1 MCITILFGNIGIIRM
16 PEKPIK
22 KILIVDD
29 ESSLRTLLRAVLGS
43 EPGYEL
49 QEACNG
55 DEALDLIRQEKP
67 DLIIL
72 DVMMPGQS
80 GFEICE
86 KIKRS
91 PQLKDI
97 IVLILTAKGQKTD
110 QEWAS
115 SVGADCFL
123 SKPFSPLELI
133 NLIEKL
139 MANKASI

>member
-1 MCITILFGNIGIIRM
+1 MSPKTN
-16 PEKPIK
+16 K

-29 ESSLRTLLRAVLGS
+29 ESSLRTLLKAVLDS
-43 EPGYEL
+43 EPGYDL
-49 QEACNG
+49 QEASNG
-55 DEALDLIRQEKP
+55 DEALELITQSKP

-80 GFEICE
+80 GFEVCE
-86 KIKRS
+86 KIKRNS
-91 PQLKDI
+91 QLKDI

-133 NLIEKL
+133 DLIENL
-139 MANKASI
+139 LSNKASL

>member
-1 MCITILFGNIGIIRM
+1 M
-16 PEKPIK
+16 PPETSK

-29 ESSLRTLLRAVLGS
+29 ESSLRTLLKAVLDS

-49 QEACNG
+49 QEASNG
-55 DEALDLIRQEKP
+55 DEALELITQSKP

-80 GFEICE
+80 GFEVCE
-86 KIKRS
+86 KIKRNN
-91 PQLKDI
+91 QLKDI

-133 NLIEKL
+133 NLIENL
-139 MANKASI
+139 LTNKTAR

>member
-1 MCITILFGNIGIIRM
+1 MSPKTS
-16 PEKPIK
+16 K

-29 ESSLRTLLRAVLGS
+29 ESSLRTLLKAVLDS
-43 EPGYEL
+43 EPGYDL
-49 QEACNG
+49 QEASNG
-55 DEALDLIRQEKP
+55 DEALELITQSKP

-80 GFEICE
+80 GFEVCE
-86 KIKRS
+86 KIKRNN
-91 PQLKDI
+91 QLKDI

-133 NLIEKL
+133 DLIENL
-139 MANKASI
+139 LSNKASL

>member
-1 MCITILFGNIGIIRM
+1 MCITILFGNNGIIRM
-16 PEKPIK
+16 PANPVK

-29 ESSLRTLLRAVLGS
+29 ESSLRTLLRAVIGS
-43 EPGYEL
+43 EPGYDL

-67 DLIIL
+67 DLVIL

-80 GFEICE
+80 GFEVCE

-91 PQLKDI
+91 PELKDI

-133 NLIEKL
+133 NLIENL
-139 MANKASI
+139 MTNKTAR

>member
-1 MCITILFGNIGIIRM
+1 M
-16 PEKPIK
+16 PPETSK

-29 ESSLRTLLRAVLGS
+29 ESSLRTLLKAVLDS

-49 QEACNG
+49 QEASNG
-55 DEALDLIRQEKP
+55 DEALELITQSKP

-80 GFEICE
+80 GFEVCE
-86 KIKRS
+86 KIKRNN
-91 PQLKDI
+91 QLKDI

-133 NLIEKL
+133 NLIENL
-139 MANKASI
+139 LSNKASL

>member
-1 MCITILFGNIGIIRM
+1 MAAN
-16 PEKPIK
+16 PVK

-29 ESSLRTLLRAVLGS
+29 ESSLRTLLRAVIGS
-43 EPGYEL
+43 EPGYDL

-67 DLIIL
+67 DLVIL

-80 GFEICE
+80 GFEVCE

-91 PQLKDI
+91 PELKDI

-133 NLIEKL
+133 NLIENL
-139 MANKASI
+139 MTNKTAR

>member
-1 MCITILFGNIGIIRM
+1 MCITILFGNNGIIRM
-16 PEKPIK
+16 AANPVK

-29 ESSLRTLLRAVLGS
+29 ESSLRTLLRAVIGS
-43 EPGYEL
+43 EPGYDL

-67 DLIIL
+67 DLVIL

-80 GFEICE
+80 GFEVCE

-91 PQLKDI
+91 PELKDI

-133 NLIEKL
+133 NLIENL
-139 MANKASI
+139 MTNKTAR